1 MRLVLCLA
9 AAALAACSSAY
20 TSAGE
25 ADAAGSPSTPDP
37 TTPETPMTSTT
48 EGLYQFDSKTLD
60 GQPKDLAAFAGKP
73 VLIVNTASK
82 CGLTP
87 QYKDLQKLHET
98 YGDRGL
104 VVLGFPC
111 NQFMGQEPGSAE
123 DIAAFCEAN
132 YGVTFQMME
141 KVAVKEDGQ
150 DPVYAWLEEQTGE
163 VPDWNFAKY
172 LVAPDGKR
180 VTFFGAR
187 TEPLGDELT
196 GAIESALEG

>member
-1 MRLVLCLA
+1 MQKA
-9 AAALAACSSAY
+9 ATFVQDQDIRRKSGRRRRSSRTSSASCT
-20 TSAGE
+20 TS
-25 ADAAGSPSTPDP
+25 D
-37 TTPETPMTSTT
+37 
-48 EGLYQFDSKTLD
+48 
-60 GQPKDLAAFAGKP
+60 
-73 VLIVNTASK
+73 VR
-82 CGLTP
+82 
-87 QYKDLQKLHET
+87 QKLHET

>member
-1 MRLVLCLA
+1 MIN
-9 AAALAACSSAY
+9 
-20 TSAGE
+20 
-25 ADAAGSPSTPDP
+25 SPNGNVQVRWAPR
-37 TTPETPMTSTT
+37 PE
-48 EGLYQFDSKTLD
+48 LYQFDSMTLD

-87 QYKDLQKLHET
+87 QYADLQKLHEA
-98 YGDRGL
+98 YADRGL

-141 KVAVKEDGQ
+141 KVAVKEEGQ
-150 DPVYAWLEEQTGE
+150 DPMYAWLQEQTGE

-172 LVAPDGKR
+172 LVAPDGKT

-187 TEPLGDELT
+187 TEPMGDELT
-196 GAIESALEG
+196 SAVESALEG